1 MQAETAIV
9 DDEIEKIDAPEL
21 SGQPTQSGQAGAEG
35 DHASKIDL
43 QPPPFAEV
51 HEGPELDKAQVTI
64 ELTNSSR
71 IKGRLAQFNAAS
83 ETISIY
89 EPRANEPT
97 TVEMSGIKYMR
108 LEKPY
113 QIVLRSN
120 NPNPGFDV
128 DADARS
134 FEVVFKDKSELTGKT
149 FGTRQDKNG
158 IHLYEQTKVG
168 RKWRYCTHLFV
179 AHTAIDNHVI
189 GGQIGEMLVEEQA
202 ISQEVLDTALQD
214 QQAER
219 SRLLGEYL
227 VTQKIVDSS
236 ELEKALARQK
246 HMPNL
251 KLGEILVGEDLV
263 SEAQLNEAL
272 KEQKKKRKGALGEI
286 LVDRGVIAKTEIQ
299 QALAKKLGIP
309 FVNLREFV
317 VEPDI
322 IRLMTA
328 AVAFKHK
335 VVPLYV
341 YEGKI
346 VVAIENPM
354 DWQVTDALSFNINKY
369 VEPVM
374 ASPEDINWALQFYYS
389 SEDIEST
396 IADYEEEMED
406 ADAEDDY
413 DSTIFSA
420 VETQQVTDNVVV
432 RIVNKIIEDAHRQ
445 KVSDIHIE
453 PGTGK
458 QKVIVRFR
466 KDGVLATY
474 YKFPTKYRGVFVS
487 RIKVMAH
494 LDISNKNRPQ
504 DGKINFRHFA
514 PVDIELR
521 VATIP
526 TQGGIEDVVIRILSG
541 GKCMPVNAIGLST
554 PNLDNLLA
562 GVSKPYGMFL
572 VCGPTGSG
580 KSTTLHSIL
589 NYLNNNERKIWT
601 AEDPVEITQPGLRQ
615 VEVNEKVGM
624 TFAGAMRAFL
634 RADPDIIMVGEM
646 RDAETAGTAI
656 EASLTGHLVLST
668 LHTNSA
674 AESIVRLL
682 DMDMDPFNFADAMIG
697 ILSQRLTKT
706 LCTSCK
712 KSYVPERSELEFLAT
727 EYCREAIPDGTRS
740 DPPKEA
746 IQTQLEIWEKEFS
759 HDGQFTLYKAPGCP
773 ACLDTGYRGRMGVH
787 ELLMSTPKIK
797 KMILQRAPAADIHF
811 EAIASGMRTRK
822 QDGID
827 KILMGYTDY
836 TQVRTI

>member
-1 MQAETAIV
+1 MQAETAEAAE
-9 DDEIEKIDAPEL
+9 EIESVEFESDGSSSSDVA
-21 SGQPTQSGQAGAEG
+21 
-35 DHASKIDL
+35 IDL
-43 QPPPFAEV
+43 QAPPFSEV
-51 HEGPELDKAQVTI
+51 HDGPDYDKTSVTI
-64 ELTNSSR
+64 ELLNTTR
-71 IKGRLAQFNAAS
+71 AKGKLLAFNATN
-83 ETISIY
+83 ELITILES
-89 EPRANEPT
+89 RAVLPT
-97 TVEMSGIKYMR
+97 EIDMNSIKYMR

-113 QIVLRSN
+113 QLLLAS
-120 NPNPGFDV
+120 PETPGLSV
-128 DADARS
+128 DTEARN
-134 FEVVFKDKSELTGKT
+134 FQVYFKDRTELTGKT
-149 FGTRQDKNG
+149 FGSRTDKNG

-168 RKWRYCTHLFV
+168 RKWRYCSHIFV
-179 AHTAIDNHVI
+179 AKVAIENHII
-189 GGQIGEMLVEEQA
+189 GGQIGEMLVEENKVT
-202 ISQEVLDTALQD
+202 QEALDTALQD
-214 QQAER
+214 QQEER

-227 VTQKIVDSS
+227 VTQKIVDAN
-236 ELEKALARQK
+236 ELESALSRQK

-286 LVDRGVIAKTEIQ
+286 LVDRGVIHKDEIQ

-309 FVNLREFV
+309 FINLREFL

-322 IRLMTA
+322 IRMLTA
-328 AVAFKHK
+328 AMAFKHK

-389 SEDIEST
+389 SEDIESS
-396 IADYEEEMED
+396 IADIEDELEDDEEEDE
-406 ADAEDDY
+406 DY
-413 DSTIFSA
+413 DPTIFSA
-420 VETQQVTDNVVV
+420 VETQQVTDNAVVK
-432 RIVNKIIEDAHRQ
+432 IVNKIIEDGYRQ

-453 PGTGK
+453 PGVGK
-458 QKVIVRFR
+458 QKVLVRFR
-466 KDGVLATY
+466 KDGVMSVY
-474 YKFPTKYRGVFVS
+474 YKFPSKYRAVFIS

-494 LDISNKNRPQ
+494 LDISNKNKPQ

-514 PVDIELR
+514 PVDVELR

-526 TQGGIEDVVIRILSG
+526 TSGGIEDVVIRILAS
-541 GKCMPVNAIGLST
+541 GKCMPVNAIGLSSR
-554 PNLDNLLA
+554 NLDNLLS
-562 GVSKPYGMFL
+562 GVSNPYGLFL

-589 NYLNNNERKIWT
+589 NYLNSSERKIWT
-601 AEDPVEITQPGLRQ
+601 AEDPVEITQAGLRQ
-615 VEVNEKVGM
+615 VEVNEKIGM

-634 RADPDIIMVGEM
+634 RADPDIIMIGEM
-646 RDAETAGTAI
+646 RDGETAGTAI

-674 AESIVRLL
+674 AETVIRLL

-712 KSYVPERSELEFLAT
+712 KPYKPEKSELEFLAT
-727 EYCREAIPDGTRS
+727 EYCSEEIDDGKRATPDK
-740 DPPKEA
+740 KE
-746 IQTQLEIWEKEFS
+746 IENQLEKWSEEFALK
-759 HDGQFTLYKAPGCP
+759 GEFTLYKAPGCMD
-773 ACLDTGYRGRMGVH
+773 CLDTGYRGRMGVH
-787 ELLMSTPKIK
+787 ELLMSTPEIK
-797 KMILQRAPAADIHF
+797 KMILRQAPAAEMHF
-811 EAIASGMRTRK
+811 EAVRSGMRTRK
-822 QDGID
+822 QDGIE

>member
-1 MQAETAIV
+1 MQADTAIALEAE
-9 DDEIEKIDAPEL
+9 DEESEADT
-21 SGQPTQSGQAGAEG
+21 PTSNQ
-35 DHASKIDL
+35 IDL

-51 HEGPELDKAQVTI
+51 HDGPEYDKSAVTV
-64 ELTNSSR
+64 ELTNSHR
-71 IKGRLAQFNAAS
+71 LKGTLVQFNPVS
-83 ETISIY
+83 ETISIM
-89 EPRANEPT
+89 EPNAVT
-97 TVEMSGIKYMR
+97 ATDVEMSSVKYMR

-113 QIVLRSN
+113 QLLKQSSSS
-120 NPNPGFDV
+120 NPGFNV
-128 DADARS
+128 DTDARS
-134 FEVVFKDKSELTGKT
+134 FEVFFKDQTELSGNT
-149 FGTRQDKNG
+149 FGTRTDKNG

-179 AHTAIDNHVI
+179 AHSAIDNHII
-189 GGQIGEMLVEEQA
+189 GGQIGEMLVEEKA
-202 ISQEVLDTALQD
+202 ISQEILDDALQD
-214 QQAER
+214 QQEER

-227 VTQKIVDSS
+227 VTQKIVDSA
-236 ELEKALARQK
+236 ELESALSRQK

-286 LVDRGVIAKTEIQ
+286 LVKRGLIAKEEIQ

-309 FVNLREFV
+309 FVNLREFT
-317 VEPDI
+317 VEPDV
-322 IRLMTA
+322 IRLLTA

-354 DWQVTDALSFNINKY
+354 DWQITDALSFTINKY

-396 IADYEEEMED
+396 IAEYDEEME
-406 ADAEDDY
+406 AEVEEDDY

-432 RIVNKIIEDAHRQ
+432 KIVNKIIEDAHRQ

-466 KDGVLATY
+466 KDGVLTTY
-474 YKFPTKYRGVFVS
+474 YKFPSKYRSVFVS

-554 PNLDNLLA
+554 PNMDNLLA
-562 GVSKPYGMFL
+562 GVSKPYGLFL

-624 TFAGAMRAFL
+624 TFAYAMRAFL

-646 RDAETAGTAI
+646 RDQETAGTAI

-682 DMDMDPFNFADAMIG
+682 DMEMDPFNFADAMIG

-712 KSYVPERSELEFLAT
+712 KSYVPEAAEIEFLAT
-727 EYCREAIPDGTRS
+727 EYCRESIPDGTRS
-740 DPPKEA
+740 DPDPEDVQK
-746 IQTQLEIWEKEFS
+746 QLEIWKKDYA
-759 HDGQFTLYKAPGCP
+759 HDGEFTLYKAPGCP

-787 ELLMSTPKIK
+787 ELLMSNPTIK
-797 KMILQRAPAADIHF
+797 KMILRRAPAAEIHF
-811 EAIASGMRTRK
+811 EGVASGMRTRK

-836 TQVRTI
+836 TQIRTI

>member
-1 MQAETAIV
+1 MQAETAIEYETEEEETEV
-9 DDEIEKIDAPEL
+9 EVSTTSATP
-21 SGQPTQSGQAGAEG
+21 
-35 DHASKIDL
+35 IDL
-43 QPPPFAEV
+43 QPPPFADV
-51 HEGPELDKAQVTI
+51 HDGPEYDKSSVTI
-64 ELTNSSR
+64 ELNNSNR
-71 IKGRLAQFNAAS
+71 INGKLVQFNAAS
-83 ETISIY
+83 EIISVM
-89 EPRANEPT
+89 EPRGVVATEL
-97 TVEMSGIKYMR
+97 EMSTVKYMR
-108 LEKPY
+108 VEKPY
-113 QIVLRSN
+113 QLMKVTAQT
-120 NPNPGFDV
+120 PGINV
-128 DADARS
+128 DTEART
-134 FEVVFKDKSELTGKT
+134 FEIAFKDQSELTGNT
-149 FGTRQDKNG
+149 FGSRTDKNG
-158 IHLYEQTKVG
+158 IHFYEQTKVG
-168 RKWRYCTHLFV
+168 RKWRYCVHLFV
-179 AHTAIDNHVI
+179 PHTAMDNHII
-189 GGQIGEMLVEEQA
+189 GGQIGEMLVEEA
-202 ISQEVLDTALQD
+202 VISQEVLDTALQD
-214 QQAER
+214 QQEER

-227 VTQKIVDSS
+227 VTQKIVDSA
-236 ELEKALARQK
+236 ELENALSRQK
-246 HMPNL
+246 NMPNL

-263 SEAQLNEAL
+263 TEAALNEAL

-286 LVDRGVIAKTEIQ
+286 LVNRGVINKDEIQ

-317 VEPDI
+317 VEPDV
-322 IRLMTA
+322 IRLLTA
-328 AVAFKHK
+328 AIAFKHK

-396 IADYEEEMED
+396 IAEFDEDMEQAEED
-406 ADAEDDY
+406 DDY
-413 DSTIFSA
+413 DATIFSA

-432 RIVNKIIEDAHRQ
+432 KIVNKIIEDAHRQ

-453 PGTGK
+453 PGMGK

-466 KDGVLATY
+466 KDGVLTTY
-474 YKFPTKYRGVFVS
+474 YKFPTKYRSVFVS

-526 TQGGIEDVVIRILSG
+526 TAGGIEDVVIRILSG

-624 TFAGAMRAFL
+624 TFAYAMRAFL

-646 RDAETAGTAI
+646 RDTETAGTAI

-712 KSYVPERSELEFLAT
+712 KSYVPEESELEFLAT
-727 EYCREAIPDGTRS
+727 EYCRESIPDGTRS
-740 DPPKEA
+740 DPEPEEVEK
-746 IQTQLEIWEKEFS
+746 QLAQWREEYS
-759 HDGQFTLYKAPGCP
+759 HDGEFTLYKAPGCP
-773 ACLDTGYRGRMGVH
+773 ACLDTGYRGRMGIH
-787 ELLMSTPKIK
+787 ELLMTSPTIK
-797 KMILQRAPAADIHF
+797 KMILRRAPAAEIHF
-811 EAIASGMRTRK
+811 EGVASGMRTRK
-822 QDGID
+822 QDGIE

-836 TQVRTI
+836 TQIRTI

>member
-1 MQAETAIV
+1 MQAETAEAAE
-9 DDEIEKIDAPEL
+9 EIETVEFDGETESE
-21 SGQPTQSGQAGAEG
+21 SGEG
-35 DHASKIDL
+35 SASSSVAIDL
-43 QPPPFAEV
+43 QAPPFSDV
-51 HEGPELDKAQVTI
+51 HDGPDYDKTSVTI
-64 ELTNSSR
+64 ELANNTR
-71 IKGRLAQFNAAS
+71 TKGKLLSFNATNES
-83 ETISIY
+83 ISIL
-89 EPRANEPT
+89 EPRAVVPT
-97 TVEMSGIKYMR
+97 EVDMGTVKYMR

-113 QIVLRSN
+113 QLMLSS
-120 NPNPGFDV
+120 PGTPGISV
-128 DADARS
+128 DSEARS
-134 FEVVFKDKSELTGKT
+134 FEVYFKDRTELTGKT
-149 FGTRQDKNG
+149 FGSRTDKNG

-168 RKWRYCTHLFV
+168 RKWRYCTHLWV
-179 AHTAIDNHVI
+179 AKAAIENHII
-189 GGQIGEMLVEEQA
+189 GGQIGEMLVEEN
-202 ISQEVLDTALQD
+202 IVTQEVVDTALQD
-214 QQAER
+214 QQEER

-227 VTQKIVDSS
+227 VTQKIVDSR
-236 ELEKALARQK
+236 ELESALARQK

-263 SEAQLNEAL
+263 SDAQLNEAL

-286 LVDRGVIAKTEIQ
+286 LVDRGVIHKDEIQ

-309 FVNLREFV
+309 FVNLREFI
-317 VEPDI
+317 VEPEV
-322 IRLMTA
+322 IRMLTA
-328 AVAFKHK
+328 AIAFKHK

-396 IADYEEEMED
+396 IAEYDEDMESELD
-406 ADAEDDY
+406 DDDDY
-413 DSTIFSA
+413 DATIFSA

-432 RIVNKIIEDAHRQ
+432 KIVNKIVEDAHRQ

-453 PGTGK
+453 PGMGK
-458 QKVIVRFR
+458 QKVLVRFR

-474 YKFPTKYRGVFVS
+474 YKFPTKYRSVFVS

-494 LDISNKNRPQ
+494 LDISNKYKPQ

-514 PVDIELR
+514 LIDIELR

-526 TQGGIEDVVIRILSG
+526 TAGGIEDVVIRILSG

-562 GVSKPYGMFL
+562 GVTKPYGLFL

-589 NYLNNNERKIWT
+589 NYLNSSERKIWT

-615 VEVNEKVGM
+615 LEVNEKVGM
-624 TFAGAMRAFL
+624 TFSGAMRAFL
-634 RADPDIIMVGEM
+634 RADPDIIMIGEM
-646 RDAETAGTAI
+646 RDTETAGTAI

-712 KSYVPERSELEFLAT
+712 KSYVPEASEIEFLAT
-727 EYCREAIPDGTRS
+727 EYCRESIPDGTRS
-740 DPPKEA
+740 DPEESEVETQIKEWKKDFA
-746 IQTQLEIWEKEFS
+746 QKGE
-759 HDGQFTLYKAPGCP
+759 FTLYKAPGCLD
-773 ACLDTGYRGRMGVH
+773 CLDTGYRGRMGIH
-787 ELLMSTPKIK
+787 ELLMSTPAIK
-797 KMILQRAPAADIHF
+797 KMILRRAPAADIHF
-811 EAIASGMRTRK
+811 EAVGSGMRT
-822 QDGID
+822 
-827 KILMGYTDY
+827 
-836 TQVRTI
+836 

>member
-1 MQAETAIV
+1 MPADTAVAMDSAEENESQESV
-9 DDEIEKIDAPEL
+9 
-21 SGQPTQSGQAGAEG
+21 SGAK
-35 DHASKIDL
+35 KIDL
-43 QPPPFAEV
+43 QPPPFSEV
-51 HEGPELDKAQVTI
+51 HDGPEYDKSNCTI
-64 ELTNSSR
+64 ELANGSR
-71 IKGRLAQFNAAS
+71 VKGTLVQFNAAS
-83 ETISIY
+83 EVISIL
-89 EPRANEPT
+89 EPRGVTPLDVDMG
-97 TVEMSGIKYMR
+97 TVKYLR

-113 QIVLRSN
+113 QMVIGASGT
-120 NPNPGFDV
+120 PGLNIDT
-128 DADARS
+128 DARS
-134 FEVVFKDKSELTGKT
+134 FKVHFKDHSELTGNT
-149 FGTRQDKNG
+149 FGSRTDKNG

-168 RKWRYCTHLFV
+168 RKWRYCTHLFI
-179 AHTAIDNHVI
+179 AHAAVDHHVI
-189 GGQIGEMLVEEQA
+189 GGQIGEMLVQENQ
-202 ISQEVLDTALQD
+202 ISQDALDTALKD
-214 QQAER
+214 QQSER
-219 SRLLGEYL
+219 SRLVGEYL
-227 VTQKIVDSS
+227 VTQKIIDSS
-236 ELEKALARQK
+236 ELEKALSRQK

-286 LVDRGVIAKTEIQ
+286 LVTRGVIEKDQIQ

-309 FVNLREFV
+309 FVNLREFT
-317 VEPDI
+317 VEPEV
-322 IRLMTA
+322 IRMLTA
-328 AVAFKHK
+328 AIAFKHK

-396 IADYEEEMED
+396 IAEYDEEMEEIED
-406 ADAEDDY
+406 DDY

-453 PGTGK
+453 PGMGK

-466 KDGVLATY
+466 KDGVLTTY
-474 YKFPTKYRGVFVS
+474 YKFPTKYRSVFVS

-494 LDISNKNRPQ
+494 LDISNKYKPQ

-514 PVDIELR
+514 PIDIELR

-526 TQGGIEDVVIRILSG
+526 TAGGIEDVVIRILSG

-554 PNLDNLLA
+554 PNLDNLLN
-562 GVSKPYGMFL
+562 GVSKPYGLFL

-580 KSTTLHSIL
+580 KSTTLHSIM
-589 NYLNNNERKIWT
+589 NYLNNSERKIWT

-624 TFAGAMRAFL
+624 TFANAMRAFL

-646 RDAETAGTAI
+646 RDTETAGTAI

-682 DMDMDPFNFADAMIG
+682 DMEMDPFNFADAMIG

-712 KSYVPERSELEFLAT
+712 KSYTPEESELEFLAT
-727 EYCREAIPDGTRS
+727 EYCRESIPDGTRS
-740 DPPKEA
+740 DPDPEVVA
-746 IQTQLEIWEKEFS
+746 AQLEHWRKEYS
-759 HDGQFTLYKAPGCP
+759 QNGEFTLYKAPGCP

-787 ELLMSTPKIK
+787 ELLMSTPDIK
-797 KMILQRAPAADIHF
+797 KMILRRAPAAEIHF
-811 EAIASGMRTRK
+811 EAVNSGMRTRK
-822 QDGID
+822 QDGIE

>member
-1 MQAETAIV
+1 MQAETAIAIEAE
-9 DDEIEKIDAPEL
+9 DEETEVEIP
-21 SGQPTQSGQAGAEG
+21 
-35 DHASKIDL
+35 ASNQIDL

-51 HEGPELDKAQVTI
+51 HDGPEYDKSAVTV
-64 ELTNSSR
+64 ELTNSQR
-71 IKGRLAQFNAAS
+71 LKGTLVQFNAS
-83 ETISIY
+83 TETISLM
-89 EPRANEPT
+89 ETNAVVPT
-97 TVEMSGIKYMR
+97 ELEMSSVKYMR

-113 QIVLRSN
+113 QLLKQAGSS
-120 NPNPGFDV
+120 NPGGINM

-134 FEVVFKDKSELTGKT
+134 FEVFFKDQSELSGNT
-149 FGTRQDKNG
+149 FGTRTDKNG

-179 AHTAIDNHVI
+179 AHTAVDNHII
-189 GGQIGEMLVEEQA
+189 GGQIGEMLVEDKA

-214 QQAER
+214 QQEER

-227 VTQKIVDSS
+227 VTQKIVDSA
-236 ELEKALARQK
+236 ELENALSRQK

-263 SEAQLNEAL
+263 TEAQLTEAL

-286 LVDRGVIAKTEIQ
+286 LVNRGLIDKEEIQ

-309 FVNLREFV
+309 FINLREFT
-317 VEPDI
+317 VEPDVV
-322 IRLMTA
+322 RLLTA
-328 AVAFKHK
+328 AIAFKHK

-354 DWQVTDALSFNINKY
+354 DWQVTDALSFTINKY

-396 IADYEEEMED
+396 IAEYDEEEIEG
-406 ADAEDDY
+406 EEEDY

-432 RIVNKIIEDAHRQ
+432 KIVNKIIEDAHRQ

-453 PGTGK
+453 PGSGK

-466 KDGVLATY
+466 KDGVLTTY
-474 YKFPTKYRGVFVS
+474 YKFPSKYRSVFVS

-554 PNLDNLLA
+554 PNLDNLLS
-562 GVSKPYGMFL
+562 GISKPYGLFL

-624 TFAGAMRAFL
+624 TFAHAMRAFL

-646 RDAETAGTAI
+646 RDQETSGTAI

-712 KSYVPERSELEFLAT
+712 KSYVPEHSEIEFLAT
-727 EYCREAIPDGTRS
+727 EYCREGIPDGTRS
-740 DPPKEA
+740 DPTEEA
-746 IQTQLEIWEKEFS
+746 VEKQLELWKQEFS
-759 HDGQFTLYKAPGCP
+759 HDGEFTLYKAPGCP

-787 ELLMSTPKIK
+787 ELLMSTPEIK
-797 KMILQRAPAADIHF
+797 KMILRKAPAAEIHF
-811 EAIASGMRTRK
+811 EGVASGMRTRK
-822 QDGID
+822 QDGIE

>member
-1 MQAETAIV
+1 MPADTAVVIDSEENETEAEVSTS
-9 DDEIEKIDAPEL
+9 K
-21 SGQPTQSGQAGAEG
+21 
-35 DHASKIDL
+35 KIDL
-43 QPPPFAEV
+43 QPPPFSEV
-51 HEGPELDKAQVTI
+51 HDGPEYDKSTVNI
-64 ELTNSSR
+64 ELNNATR
-71 IKGRLAQFNAAS
+71 VKGKLVQYDAAA
-83 ETISIY
+83 EIVSIL
-89 EPRANEPT
+89 EPRAVVPT
-97 TVEMSGIKYMR
+97 TMEVGTIKYMR
-108 LEKPY
+108 VEKPY
-113 QIVLRSN
+113 QLMLASATS
-120 NPNPGFDV
+120 PGINV
-128 DADARS
+128 DTDARS
-134 FEVVFKDKSELTGKT
+134 FEVYFKDHSELSGNT
-149 FGTRQDKNG
+149 FGTRTDKNG

-179 AHTAIDNHVI
+179 SHAAVENHII
-189 GGQIGEMLVEEQA
+189 GGQIGEMLVQEKQ
-202 ISQEVLDTALQD
+202 ISQDALDTALQD
-214 QQAER
+214 QQEER

-227 VTQKIVDSS
+227 VTQKIVDAS
-236 ELEKALARQK
+236 ELEGALSRQK

-263 SEAQLNEAL
+263 SEAQLTEAL

-286 LVDRGVIAKTEIQ
+286 LVTRGVIEKDEIQ

-309 FVNLREFV
+309 FVNLREFI
-317 VEPDI
+317 VEPEV
-322 IRLMTA
+322 IRLLTA
-328 AVAFKHK
+328 AIAFKHK

-389 SEDIEST
+389 SEDLEST
-396 IADYEEEMED
+396 IADYESDME
-406 ADAEDDY
+406 ADEEDDEY
-413 DSTIFSA
+413 DDTIFSA

-453 PGTGK
+453 PGMGK
-458 QKVIVRFR
+458 QKVVVRFR

-474 YKFPTKYRGVFVS
+474 YKFPTKYRAVFVS

-494 LDISNKNRPQ
+494 LDISNKNKPQ

-526 TQGGIEDVVIRILSG
+526 TAGGIEDVVIRILSG

-554 PNLDNLLA
+554 PNLDNLMN

-589 NYLNNNERKIWT
+589 NYLNNSERKIWT

-624 TFAGAMRAFL
+624 TFAHAMRAFL

-646 RDAETAGTAI
+646 RDTETAGTAV

-697 ILSQRLTKT
+697 ILSQRLSKT

-712 KSYVPERSELEFLAT
+712 KPYHPEDSELEFLAT
-727 EYCREAIPDGTRS
+727 EYCRESIPDGSRS
-740 DPPKEA
+740 DPEPEDVQKQIAEWK
-746 IQTQLEIWEKEFS
+746 QNFTQKGE
-759 HDGQFTLYKAPGCP
+759 FTLYKAPGCLD
-773 ACLDTGYRGRMGVH
+773 CVDTGYRGRMGIH
-787 ELLMSTPKIK
+787 ELLMSTPDIK
-797 KMILQRAPAADIHF
+797 KMILRRAPAAEIHF
-811 EAIASGMRTRK
+811 EAVKSGMRTRK
-822 QDGID
+822 QDGIE
-827 KILMGYTDY
+827 KIVMGYTDY
-836 TQVRTI
+836 TQIRTQ